1 MKSKI
6 LAPFALT
13 LLWLP
18 EPIIG
23 EESKRSNVLQTA
35 ERIKKLERTQ
45 GDVGRQLGA
54 ASRKIDG
61 LLKDLASNLLIEEGK
76 GQDIDKMNKAVLT
89 VKANRVPKA
98 SDELEAARTQIENA
112 YPHLDEAGKEISSII
127 KDLSDLLAA
136 SEAALLADDLL
147 RKIKALIKRESFL
160 SRETIK
166 WGKILVFTPAVAE
179 ADKPRVVRAQEEVVQ
194 ELGLFKT
201 LLKDAVGKASDEGL
215 VKRFQKATK
224 VFDEGKPDVTLRRA
238 VTFIEQC
245 LPETAVE
252 AVQQQKKAIE
262 ILKEIERV
270 LSSDDD
276 DISKRKKFLR
286 S

>member
-98 SDELEAARTQIENA
+98 SDKLEAARTQIENA

-136 SEAALLADDLL
+136 SEAACSLTIYSE
-147 RKIKALIKRESFL
+147 K
-160 SRETIK
+160 SR
-166 WGKILVFTPAVAE
+166 L
-179 ADKPRVVRAQEEVVQ
+179 
-194 ELGLFKT
+194 
-201 LLKDAVGKASDEGL
+201 
-215 VKRFQKATK
+215 
-224 VFDEGKPDVTLRRA
+224 
-238 VTFIEQC
+238 
-245 LPETAVE
+245 
-252 AVQQQKKAIE
+252 
-262 ILKEIERV
+262 
-270 LSSDDD
+270 
-276 DISKRKKFLR
+276 
-286 S
+286 